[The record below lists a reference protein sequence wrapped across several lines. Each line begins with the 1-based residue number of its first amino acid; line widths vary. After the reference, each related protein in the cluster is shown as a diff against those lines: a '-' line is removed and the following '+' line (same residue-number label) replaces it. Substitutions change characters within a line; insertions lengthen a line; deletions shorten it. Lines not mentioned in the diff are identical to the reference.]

1 MRLGFLMMVLLSAG
15 CSLLEAPKNNFP
27 LVLSLK
33 SESEPKLIYGC
44 VARWLRYQDT
54 IILTAKSNR
63 VYGWNSDKNHFFS
76 LHADGKKV
84 EMYAAVMAASMEN
97 KLRTMATTCS
107 ADVDAKPPS
116 LNYWS
121 SFYQP

>member
-33 SESEPKLIYGC
+33 SESDPELIYGC

-63 VYGWNSDKNHFFS
+63 IYGWNSDKNHFFS

-84 EMYAAVMAASMEN
+84 EMYGAVMVAAMEN
-97 KLRTMATTCS
+97 KLHTMVKAC
-107 ADVDAKPPS
+107 AGDVNAIPPS
-116 LNYWS
+116 KIYWS
-121 SFYQP
+121 AFY

>member
-1 MRLGFLMMVLLSAG
+1 MRLGFLMMMVLLIAG
-15 CSLLEAPKNNFP
+15 CSLLEAPKHNFP

-33 SESEPKLIYGC
+33 SDSDPKLIYGC
-44 VARWLRYQDT
+44 VARWLRHQDT

-84 EMYAAVMAASMEN
+84 EMYAAVMVASMEN
-97 KLRTMATTCS
+97 KLRTMATACS
-107 ADVDAKPPS
+107 GDVDAIPPS
-116 LNYWS
+116 DIYWS
-121 SFYQP
+121 SFY